1 VRLAAIY
8 AALVLI
14 LLIPLIVRSRYR
26 GYAPDSQPWLALPAI
41 GAVCFVLGFVV
52 LAAIKRLGF
61 ALLWGLLVWWWIVL
75 VGDGARPF
83 LDTPFLAWSAF
94 AAPLYVLSAVGLSS
108 DTAGSRRWQFEVA
121 LTLVIWAIIAVLAF
135 FFAQPAG
142 AVLRIRDTPFQYTAT
157 VRGYVYAAW
166 PFVIGARELGRV
178 FFTLWRSRASL
189 SSTSDS

>member
-1 VRLAAIY
+1 MRLAAIY

-26 GYAPDSQPWLALPAI
+26 RYAPDSQPWLALPAI

-108 DTAGSRRWQFEVA
+108 ETGSRR
-121 LTLVIWAIIAVLAF
+121 
-135 FFAQPAG
+135 
-142 AVLRIRDTPFQYTAT
+142 
-157 VRGYVYAAW
+157 
-166 PFVIGARELGRV
+166 
-178 FFTLWRSRASL
+178 
-189 SSTSDS
+189 